1 MLKDV
6 RKVCWIDAG
15 ANDPVH
21 ASVTKFFSLRG
32 GAGIN
37 IEPQHGFWKKLE
49 KDRPHDKNIE
59 AGVSNQKGVLTLFS
73 AEASQVFI

>member
-1 MLKDV
+1 MSERFAVLMQGQMT
-6 RKVCWIDAG
+6 RFM
-15 ANDPVH
+15 H
-21 ASVTKFFSLRG
+21 LSQSFFHSG

>member
-1 MLKDV
+1 MTWFTHLLQ
-6 RKVCWIDAG
+6 
-15 ANDPVH
+15 
-21 ASVTKFFSLRG
+21 SFFHSGVSNL
-32 GAGIN
+32 
-37 IEPQHGFWKKLE
+37 EPQHGFWKKLE